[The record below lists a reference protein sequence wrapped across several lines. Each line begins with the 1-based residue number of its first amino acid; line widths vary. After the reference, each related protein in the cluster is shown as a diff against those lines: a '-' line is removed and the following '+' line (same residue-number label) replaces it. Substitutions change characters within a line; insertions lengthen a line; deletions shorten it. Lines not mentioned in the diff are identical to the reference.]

1 MGRDLSRFG
10 SLTGGIT
17 EVILARMKT
26 AVSIPDSLFAA
37 AEAAAKELRMS
48 RSQLYATALA
58 EYLETHQAEA
68 VTEALDRVYEEDPP
82 GLDPTLAKIQYR
94 SLPRDDW

>member
-1 MGRDLSRFG
+1 
-10 SLTGGIT
+10 
-17 EVILARMKT
+17 MKT
-26 AVSIPDSLFAA
+26 AISIPDPLFEA
-37 AEAAAKELRMS
+37 AEKAAKKLRMS

-68 VTEALDRVYEEDPP
+68 VTEALDRVYGEEQSA
-82 GLDPTLAKIQYR
+82 LDSTLATLQYR